1 MTNIARDRY
10 GLRLSTTSEAAEA
23 FRRGMDCVLLLKEG
37 ATTEFAHAVALDPGF
52 ALGHATLA
60 LLGMEWGA
68 AVDVPAALA
77 AARAAA
83 GRIDERERSFV
94 AAVTVRADDPVGAD
108 QDSPGARALLR
119 HIADYP
125 LDALAVSAAVPTVAF
140 GGITAGRQTWELVE
154 GLGASYGDDW
164 WYAGELAFVR
174 QEQGRWDEAEE
185 LATRSLREQPASGH
199 AVHARTHVFYET
211 GLHDAGLQWL
221 DGWIAEH
228 GPRANCGAHFS
239 WHAAIH
245 ELALDDPSAVQ
256 RRYECQ
262 LAPPLVTGTRVL
274 VDSGSLLWRCRMVSR
289 WRGPVPAEE
298 LMQAARAEWMCA
310 PPSPFA
316 ALHGAIALALVGDSA
331 GLAALGRWAGRHAR
345 QVFQEVV
352 APLCGGLCAVSEE
365 RWDDA
370 VGLLSLLLPRLGE
383 LQCSLAQAEVIEET
397 AVYAMI
403 RAGQTARAARTIAAR
418 MDRRPSA
425 LDYARVSAL
434 RPEPAAA

>member
-37 ATTEFAHAVALDPGF
+37 ATAHFAHAVALDPGF
-52 ALGHATLA
+52 ALGHAVLA

-68 AVDVPAALA
+68 AVDVPAELA
-77 AARAAA
+77 AARAGS

-94 AAVTVRADDPVGAD
+94 AAVAVRAQDPVGAD
-108 QDSPGARALLR
+108 QDSAGARALLR
-119 HIADYP
+119 HIADHP

-154 GLGASYGDDW
+154 GLGSAYGDDW
-164 WYAGELAFVR
+164 WYSGELAFVR
-174 QEQGRWDEAEE
+174 QEQGRWDEAEA

-211 GLHDAGLQWL
+211 GLHEAGLRWL

-245 ELALDDPSAVQ
+245 ELALDDSNAVR

-298 LMQAARAEWMCA
+298 LMKAARAEWMYA

-316 ALHGAIALALVGDSA
+316 ALHGALALALAGDSA
-331 GLAALGRWAGRHAR
+331 GLAALHRWAGRHPR

-403 RAGQTARAARTIAAR
+403 RAGQTARAARTISAR

-425 LDYARVSAL
+425 LDHARVSAL